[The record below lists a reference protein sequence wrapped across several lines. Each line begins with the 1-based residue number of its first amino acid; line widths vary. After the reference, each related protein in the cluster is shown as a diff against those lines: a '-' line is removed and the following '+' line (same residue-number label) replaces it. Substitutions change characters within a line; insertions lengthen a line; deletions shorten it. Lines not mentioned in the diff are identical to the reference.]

1 MFDRI
6 LKFGAV
12 SMLLMVGA
20 AILPAPQSGQYKYLA
35 DGITLFDAR
44 TGTVIEQD
52 LDAVLPK
59 QYRRTHA
66 VNQREALADCRSS
79 MEITVAQRKLAFPPS
94 TDALRGIDTLLPQLG
109 ALCVSKLLSPS
120 GRLDTDKT
128 LVSDFCE
135 PYPDPRQVYG
145 DPEIEWACAGL

>member
-44 TGTVIEQD
+44 TGAVIEQD

-59 QYRRTHA
+59 QYQHA
-66 VNQREALADCRSS
+66 VNQRQALADCRSS
-79 MEITVAQRKLAFPPS
+79 MEITVTQRKLVFPPS
-94 TDALRGIDTLLPQLG
+94 TDALSGIDTLLPQLS

-128 LVSDFCE
+128 LVSNFCE
-135 PYPDPRQVYG
+135 PYPDPRRVYG
-145 DPEIEWACAGL
+145 DPEIESACAGR